1 MESSGAPMRTQLS
14 ESTARVLLATGEWA
28 VELRGD
34 MNIKGKGVMRT
45 YWLNGSNNDF
55 I

>member
-1 MESSGAPMRTQLS
+1 MESSGEPMRTQLS
-14 ESTARVLLATGEWA
+14 ESTARALLAAGGWA

-45 YWLNGSNNDF
+45 YWLDGSSCDL